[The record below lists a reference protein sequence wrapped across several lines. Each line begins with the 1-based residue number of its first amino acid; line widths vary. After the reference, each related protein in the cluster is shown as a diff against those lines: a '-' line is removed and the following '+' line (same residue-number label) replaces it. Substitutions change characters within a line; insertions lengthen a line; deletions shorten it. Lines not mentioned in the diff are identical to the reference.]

1 MFLEKI
7 RLEGLAH
14 LSYIIGHQGRA
25 AVIDPR
31 RDCRVYLEIASK
43 HGARIA
49 YIFETHRNQDY
60 VIGSRDLARLIGA
73 TIYHGSRLDFKYGL
87 PVADGDTFAIG
98 NLKLKILETPGHTFE
113 SISIAVNDAGF
124 GDETVAVFTGDAL
137 FVGDVG
143 RTDFFPDRE
152 QEVAGLL
159 FDSVFEK
166 ILPLGDHVILY
177 PAHGAGSACGDRMA
191 EREFSSLGLERLT
204 NPALQKKSR
213 DNTQEGGV

>member
-1 MFLEKI
+1 
-7 RLEGLAH
+7 
-14 LSYIIGHQGRA
+14 
-25 AVIDPR
+25 
-31 RDCRVYLEIASK
+31 
-43 HGARIA
+43 
-49 YIFETHRNQDY
+49 
-60 VIGSRDLARLIGA
+60 
-73 TIYHGSRLDFKYGL
+73 
-87 PVADGDTFAIG
+87 
-98 NLKLKILETPGHTFE
+98 LETPGHTFE

-124 GDETVAVFTGDAL
+124 GDETVAVFTGDGL